1 MELTCR
7 SCGSRFRA
15 AVPTPLTAPVRVACP
30 KCGNQMVLKP
40 RSATESGRTRVTA
53 IDVPVPT
60 RRRAIVA
67 DEFRPFRSFL
77 GDHLM
82 ELGFD
87 VDYFETGDAA
97 LDHIRRTRPELL
109 IINVYLKGMLGVE
122 VTEAIRADA
131 ALAPM
136 RVILIGALFRANR
149 FRANP

>member
-15 AVPTPLTAPVRVACP
+15 AVPTPLVAPVRVACP

-40 RSATESGRTRVTA
+40 RAATSSGR
-53 IDVPVPT
+53 VPVDVADAPAAR

-67 DEFRPFRSFL
+67 DEIRPFRSFL
-77 GDHLM
+77 GEHLM

-87 VDYFETGDAA
+87 VDYFETGDTT
-97 LDHIRRTRPELL
+97 LENVRRTRPDLL

-122 VTEAIRADA
+122 V
-131 ALAPM
+131 
-136 RVILIGALFRANR
+136 
-149 FRANP
+149 